1 MTPPLSTTE
10 RSALTLFFV
19 GAVLA
24 LIWSFL
30 TLVDPF
36 FDNGRRTAMV
46 ILVILGIPVLIV
58 MVRDLLGLRG
68 REKKHKH
75 RFGVSGKTRPVIDL
89 IEETPFAR
97 KERTR
102 FVYDETC
109 VDCGDTRVVTSY
121 SFVSWHLKE

>member
-58 MVRDLLGLRG
+58 MVRDLLG
-68 REKKHKH
+68 EKKHKH
-75 RFGVSGKTRPVIDL
+75 RFGVGGKTRSVIDL

-109 VDCGDTRVVTSY
+109 VDCGDTQVVTSY
-121 SFVSWHLKE
+121 SFVSWLLKE